1 MNPMTMPGKLVRDR
15 IPEIVRASG
24 RSPLVRQLGDDERLP
39 ALLDKLQEE
48 VDELRAATTVED
60 RTEEMA
66 DVLEVLG
73 AIATELGL
81 AWLTVEA
88 TAATKR
94 DERGGFQD
102 GLWMELP

>member
-1 MNPMTMPGKLVRDR
+1 MAMPGKLVRDR

-24 RSPLVRQLGDDERLP
+24 RSPLVRQLGDDERLL

-48 VDELRAATTVED
+48 ADELRAATTVED

-81 AWLTVEA
+81 DWSAVEA

-102 GLWMELP
+102 GLWMELT

>member
-1 MNPMTMPGKLVRDR
+1 MAMPGKLVRDR
-15 IPEIVRASG
+15 IPDIVRASG
-24 RSPLVRQLGDDERLP
+24 RSPLVRQLGDDELLP

-48 VDELRAATTVED
+48 VDELREATTVAD

-73 AIATELGL
+73 AIATDLGL
-81 AWLTVEA
+81 DWSAVEVA
-88 TAATKR
+88 AATKR